1 MADRVVAMPGERV
14 RPGERTLP
22 VRRSKD
28 LIVDKVKL
36 NRVTLI
42 SADTGSGAHFR
53 SVSSLFSMII
63 VWLLSFLRI
72 HPFSSCDSNRSR
84 PLLLLCC
91 YGVMILL

>member
-1 MADRVVAMPGERV
+1 MPGERV

-42 SADTGSGAHFR
+42 SADTGSGTHFR
-53 SVSSLFSMII
+53 ISAVSQRFFAIVLILDDLLVVVVAKLHMDPSL
-63 VWLLSFLRI
+63 L
-72 HPFSSCDSNRSR
+72 
-84 PLLLLCC
+84 
-91 YGVMILL
+91 VMQF